1 MLNRIFSAKTISIF
15 TAIIFIT
22 SIAVLSAAADSISG
36 NVVDNTGRDFVQS
49 GNVWVEAWSHHYEG
63 WYGTYVDSDTGD
75 YRIWLHGDSGYRVRV
90 TNLDTGYW
98 GATTMPGFENQ
109 PRYDPVWVGP
119 GDDLSGYNFEIRE
132 DHIPPVITDIQ
143 IEGTPKAGEDIII
156 SAIVTDDGGSGVWG
170 GWMRFRRPGGDGWPH
185 GHWNFDPD
193 EDGRWRGYIPSWIV
207 TTAGVEYHIGV
218 PDEANNH
225 TFHPPDGENNPEYIP
240 VEEPSDAT
248 ISGTVTDDSNPP
260 NPLEGAWV
268 SAWQHEDERDAY
280 AQTDENG
287 DYTLEV
293 AAGTWNIDDVGLYE
307 YYPINPPR
315 RPDPENEPFWFSKLY
330 GDIEVV
336 SGDYPGYNVVMARD
350 DTPPEISLV
359 GVAFDAEMVFGDA
372 LPESTEMSIG
382 ILTQSGSTV
391 EVEVRDDE
399 SGVYDGEAWFRW
411 RFLDDWGFNENQL
424 YDEEEGARDN
434 IFKGDVDFDQTGIIE
449 YFFEAVNTANLW
461 NSLPSPRPDDNPNG
475 KNHGYYALVIF
486 QNPSSKA
493 IYYSD
498 NSTFNG
504 DPIDV
509 GTIISAANPRG
520 VFCGGWI
527 VKKTGKYGYMD
538 VYGDG
543 DEGMQDGETP
553 NFFIFDEANRHN
565 ARVRYLSGDDATWHQ
580 GDWLNVNL
588 EGYSAKRKLIP
599 LEQNWNLIGISG
611 EPNDGDTSVESVLR
625 SIDGQ
630 YDVVIGYDE
639 TGALVYDASSLPME
653 FNTLTEIDDVH
664 GFYILMN
671 NPAILDIDVAITP
684 PEKPIEVVSGLN
696 LVSYLPEDG
705 RDVATAL
712 ASIDGMYD
720 WVRGFDPRS
729 GGVQFYEP
737 GNTDFSTLGKMHQ
750 PFSYFINMTQE
761 AQLIYN
767 PSAAAPSVYFRLPPS
782 DFRLPVTQDVIPTTS
797 MVFFYGGITVD
808 GQPAPRG
815 TEVIAYDPDG
825 VKVGKFIVRKAG
837 KFGFMPVYQDE
848 NFTPDVDEGANVGD
862 TIKFFINGQPASVDG
877 DATWTRFGDR
887 IKINLKAGN
896 LFGKAI
902 EKKFALWRNY
912 PNPFNPETW
921 IPYQLAKS
929 ADVTISIYNVRGRL
943 IRKLHLGKQLAG
955 AYLSKE
961 RAAHWDGRNERGEL
975 VSSGVYFYSI
985 QAGNFKATRKFVILK

>member
-15 TAIIFIT
+15 TAIMLIT
-22 SIAVLSAAADSISG
+22 SIAVLSAAAESISG
-36 NVVDNTGRDFVQS
+36 NVVDTTDRGFVES
-49 GNVWVEAWSHHYEG
+49 GNLRIKAWSHSYQQE
-63 WYGTYVDSDTGD
+63 YDAYVDADTGN
-75 YRIWLHGDSGYRVRV
+75 YQIWLDGDSNYQVYIAV
-90 TNLDTGYW
+90 DTGYW
-98 GATTMPGFENQ
+98 GATTMAGFEDEPAYEVN
-109 PRYDPVWVGP
+109 VGP
-119 GDDLSGYNFEIRE
+119 GEDLTGYDFDIRE
-132 DHIPPVITDIQ
+132 DHIPPVIEDVQ
-143 IEGTPKAGEDIII
+143 IEGTPKAGEDIVI
-156 SAIVTDDGGSGVWG
+156 SMLVTDDGGSTAWG
-170 GWMRFRRPGGDGWPH
+170 AWLRVRRPGEDDWPH
-185 GHWNFDPD
+185 GHWGFGPD
-193 EDGRWRGYIPSWIV
+193 DDGRWRGYIPSWIV
-207 TTAGVEYHIGV
+207 TTVGVEYYIGV
-218 PDEANNH
+218 HDGAYNH
-225 TFHPPDGENNPEYIP
+225 TFYPPDGENNPKYIP

-248 ISGTVTDDSNPP
+248 ISGTVTDESDNL
-260 NPLEGAWV
+260 LEGAWV
-268 SAWQHEDERDAY
+268 YAWRHEDEREAYTETDA
-280 AQTDENG
+280 NG
-287 DYTLEV
+287 NYTLEV
-293 AAGTWNIDDVGLYE
+293 AAGTWNIVDVNQYE
-307 YYPINPPR
+307 YYPIDPPR
-315 RPDPENEPFWFSKLY
+315 RPDPENEPFEFVHLY
-330 GDIEVV
+330 ENIEVV
-336 SGDYPGYNVVMARD
+336 SGDYPDYDVRMARD
-350 DTPPEISLV
+350 DTPPEINLV
-359 GVAFDAEMVFGDA
+359 GVTFDAEMIFGDA
-372 LPESTEMSIG
+372 LPESTETGIG

-399 SGVYDGEAWFRW
+399 SGVYDGHAWFRW

-424 YDEEEGARDN
+424 YDEEDGARDH
-434 IFKGDVDFDQTGIIE
+434 IFKGGVDFDRTGIIE
-449 YFFEAVNTANLW
+449 YFFEAWNTAEVYGTN
-461 NSLPSPRPDDNPNG
+461 PSPRPDDNPNG
-475 KNHGYYALVIF
+475 PNHGYYALVIS
-486 QNPSSKA
+486 QKTTSKA
-493 IYYSD
+493 LYYSR
-498 NSTFNG
+498 NSTFNNA
-504 DPIDV
+504 PIAV

-520 VFCGGWI
+520 VFCGGFI
-527 VKKTGKYGYMD
+527 VKTAGQYGYME

-782 DFRLPVTQDVIPTTS
+782 DFRLPVTRDVIPTTS
-797 MVFFYGGITVD
+797 MIFFYGDVTVN

-825 VKVGKFIVRKAG
+825 IKVGKFIVRKAG
-837 KFGFMPVYQDE
+837 KFGFMPVYRDE
-848 NFTPDVDEGANVGD
+848 NFTPDVDEGANAGD
-862 TIKFFINGQPASVDG
+862 AIKFLVSGKIADCDG
-877 DATWTRFGDR
+877 KATWTRFGDR
-887 IKINLKAGN
+887 IKINLNAGN
-896 LFGKAI
+896 LAGKAI
-902 EKKFALWRNY
+902 PRKFVLWRNY

-929 ADVTISIYNVRGRL
+929 ADVTISIYNVRGQL
-943 IRKLHLGKQLAG
+943 IRKLQLGKQPAG

-961 RAAHWDGRNERGEL
+961 RAARWDGKNERGEL